1 MAQPHPSSSSSAQP
15 LSSPWVILGSIPRVS
30 ALADAGD
37 VSVALAAPP
46 RVSILTVSPRVFP
59 DFPVRLSHIYKGYTK
74 VYDTIYKTYTEAI
87 CKYSLTPSL
96 NLNYALKYKVC

>member
-1 MAQPHPSSSSSAQP
+1 MAGAGATAAAADVDAVATAAAEYIGPLRVDTMLNLGFWETARHP
-15 LSSPWVILGSIPRVS
+15 LRTW
-30 ALADAGD
+30 
-37 VSVALAAPP
+37 
-46 RVSILTVSPRVFP
+46 
-59 DFPVRLSHIYKGYTK
+59 LSHIYKGYTK